1 MTRRKHRYNVFLW
14 EQPHKYTLRAD
25 NKEQAERFA
34 VENHKKKTPIQC
46 FSMGTT
52 PQVYIAG

>member
-34 VENHKKKTPIQC
+34 VENHNGGRFEDISKTEIIKL
-46 FSMGTT
+46 
-52 PQVYIAG
+52 VKIR

>member
-1 MTRRKHRYNVFLW
+1 MIKRKHRYNVFLW

-34 VENHKKKTPIQC
+34 VENHNGGRFEDISKTKIIKL
-46 FSMGTT
+46 
-52 PQVYIAG
+52 VKVK